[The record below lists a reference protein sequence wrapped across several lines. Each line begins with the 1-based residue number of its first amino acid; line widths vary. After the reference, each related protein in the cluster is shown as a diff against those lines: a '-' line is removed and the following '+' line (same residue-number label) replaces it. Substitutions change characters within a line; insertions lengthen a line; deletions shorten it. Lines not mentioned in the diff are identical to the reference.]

1 MNYIAF
7 IGVIILV
14 VSVSF
19 CTPVKRSY
27 SGNHVI
33 MFDQAAPSTFKNSDV
48 GNIIYMVDGSEI
60 RGEIVNQNRTAIT
73 VKTKYTTMTIEKKN
87 IREIKYK

>member
-1 MNYIAF
+1 
-7 IGVIILV
+7 
-14 VSVSF
+14 
-19 CTPVKRSY
+19 
-27 SGNHVI
+27 
-33 MFDQAAPSTFKNSDV
+33 
-48 GNIIYMVDGSEI
+48 MVDGSEI